1 MGKPAKVSH
10 SAWGE
15 TSAPAPASAAEAPQK
30 EHMRHTRKAFE
41 HIGTASNKAA
51 APMRPFFERFF
62 DRLLPALPTSQELG
76 WGAEADWAR
85 LQQEPLRAR
94 RLLRLIVVVVL
105 LLLGWAALAPLDE
118 VTRGEGKV
126 IPSSQVQIV
135 QAVDG
140 GQVKELLV
148 REGQEVVPG
157 QVLLR
162 IDPIRF
168 TSDALSGR
176 ARVLG
181 LKAKVTRLQALIDGR
196 DFVMP
201 EDVSRD
207 APDTAASEQSL
218 YYSSRAEV
226 DSQLSIAR
234 QQLAQREEELNEAR
248 ARHEQASRGLD
259 LAVQELAMTEPL
271 LKSGAVSEVDIIRLK
286 QTVTKLSGDRS
297 QSAAQIQKVQAAIAE
312 SRHKIQDVEL
322 EARNKWSKELADSMT
337 ELGSRSASE
346 VASADKVEQADVRS
360 PVRGTVKRL
369 LVNTINAVVQPG
381 KELVE
386 IVPLDDDL
394 LLEAQ
399 VKPRDIAFLRPGLP
413 VRVKITAYDFAIFG
427 GLDGTL
433 EHISADTV
441 TDEKGNAYYLIRVRT
456 LESTLGDNMPITPGM
471 VAEVDVLTGK
481 KTVLEYLLKPVL
493 RAKANAM
500 TER

>member
-1 MGKPAKVSH
+1 
-10 SAWGE
+10 
-15 TSAPAPASAAEAPQK
+15 
-30 EHMRHTRKAFE
+30 MRHARKAFE
-41 HIGTASNKAA
+41 HVGTVSNRAA

-62 DRLLPALPTSQELG
+62 DRLLPALPTSQELN
-76 WGAEADWAR
+76 WGDEVDWAR

-105 LLLGWAALAPLDE
+105 LLLVWAALAPLDE

-148 REGQEVVPG
+148 HEGQEVMPG

-176 ARVLG
+176 AKILG
-181 LKAKVTRLQALIDGR
+181 LKAGITRLQALLEGQP
-196 DFVMP
+196 FVVP
-201 EDVSRD
+201 EDVLQG
-207 APDTAASEQSL
+207 APDTAVSERSL
-218 YYSSRAEV
+218 YDSSRAEV

-234 QQLAQREEELNEAR
+234 QQLTQREEELNETR
-248 ARHEQASRGLD
+248 ARHEQAVRSLE
-259 LAVQELAMTEPL
+259 LAKQELEMTEPL
-271 LKSGAVSEVDIIRLK
+271 LSSGAVSEVDIIKLK
-286 QTVTKLSGDRS
+286 QMMTKLTGDRS
-297 QSAAQIQKVQAAIAE
+297 QASAQIQKVLAAISEA
-312 SRHKIQDVEL
+312 RHKIQDVEL
-322 EARNKWSKELADSMT
+322 NARNKWSKELSDNMT
-337 ELGSRSASE
+337 ELGSRAAID
-346 VASADKVEQADVRS
+346 VASADKVDQADVRS

-413 VRVKITAYDFAIFG
+413 AKVKITAYDFSIYG
-427 GLDGTL
+427 GLDGKV

-441 TDEKGNAYYLIRVRT
+441 IDEKGNAFYLIKVRT
-456 LESTLGDNMPITPGM
+456 DKSTLGDNMPITPGM